1 MSKVSTMS
9 VKEARKRLG
18 KKYAKLTD
26 DQVEQLVSLLS
37 NVAQQTVLQL
47 SSKNL

>member
-1 MSKVSTMS
+1 VKESTMS

-18 KKYAKLTD
+18 KKYAKLSD
-26 DQVEQLVSLLS
+26 DQVEYLVSLLS
-37 NVAQQTVLQL
+37 AVAKQTVSQY